1 MNLLL
6 VFPVHTRIH
15 IEKNIIVYEQDEKE
29 QEQFEEKKIEIE
41 IEIVQDE
48 QFVKRPVQI

>member
-15 IEKNIIVYEQDEKE
+15 IEKSIVVE
-29 QEQFEEKKIEIE
+29 QEQFEENKIEK
-41 IEIVQDE
+41 EIVQDE
-48 QFVKRPVQI
+48 QFVRRHVQY